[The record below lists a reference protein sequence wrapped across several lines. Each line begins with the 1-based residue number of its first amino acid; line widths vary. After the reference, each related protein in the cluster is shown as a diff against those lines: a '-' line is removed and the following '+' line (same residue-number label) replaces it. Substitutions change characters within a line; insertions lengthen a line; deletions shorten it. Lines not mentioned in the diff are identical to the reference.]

1 MAAPPAPDARRGP
14 ARDQAGALTT
24 AGLAGD
30 VVVTS
35 EAVALD
41 LAPTGFATRV
51 LSGLLDGLAHL
62 LGLLASLLL
71 VVGLLDD
78 GINEAQLQA
87 LVISFLALW
96 WVGAPMAVEALTR
109 GRSLGRIATGTRV
122 VRDDGGPVRLRHTSV
137 RALAGVGELW
147 LTLGGGAIIAS
158 LASGR
163 GQRLGDRLAGTIVV
177 SVRASEALRLP
188 LVMPPELGPWAEGL
202 TVRPLP
208 AALAAAARD
217 LLGRT
222 ALMTPQTRAAVSRSL
237 AAQIEPYASRP
248 APPGAH
254 PERFLAAVLVV
265 RRDAERERLAT
276 AQAQEDR
283 AAALMLRLPHEVQ
296 DYA

>member
-1 MAAPPAPDARRGP
+1 MAASPAPPARRGRP
-14 ARDQAGALTT
+14 RDQAGALTS

-51 LSGLLDGLAHL
+51 LSGLLDGFAYLV
-62 LGLLASLLL
+62 GLLASLLI

-78 GINEAQLQA
+78 GINEAQLQT
-87 LVISFLALW
+87 LVISFMALW
-96 WVGAPMAVEALTR
+96 WVVAPMTVEAISR

-122 VRDDGGPVRLRHTSV
+122 VRDDGGPVRLRHSAV
-137 RALAGVGELW
+137 RALVGVGELW
-147 LTLGGGAIIAS
+147 LTVGGGAIIAS
-158 LASGR
+158 LASAR
-163 GQRLGDRLAGTIVV
+163 GQRLGDRLAGTIIV

-188 LVMPPELGPWAEGL
+188 LVMPPELGTWANGL
-202 TVRPLP
+202 TVRAMP
-208 AALAAAARD
+208 ATLAAAARD

-222 ALMTPQTRAAVSRSL
+222 ALMTPQTRIRVARSL
-237 AAQIEPYASRP
+237 AAQVEPFVSRP
-248 APPGAH
+248 APPGTH

-265 RRDAERERLAT
+265 RRDAERKRLA
-276 AQAQEDR
+276 AAQELEDR
-283 AAALMLRLPHEVQ
+283 SAALMLRLPHEVT